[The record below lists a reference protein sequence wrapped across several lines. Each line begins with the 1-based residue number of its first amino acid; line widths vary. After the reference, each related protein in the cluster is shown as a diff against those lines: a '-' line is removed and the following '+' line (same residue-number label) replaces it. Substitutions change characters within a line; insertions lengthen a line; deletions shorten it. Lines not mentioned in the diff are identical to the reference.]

1 MSEMFNRLGRLA
13 RSVISDFTR
22 EPDADFQDAWSEL
35 DSFLGTENHSF
46 PGDDGRRQS
55 NDSTGNRAWQEEL
68 RRKQAEGLA
77 RDYAN
82 LELKPGAAEEDV
94 RKSYKR
100 LLIKYHPDKFAGSPE
115 KQAIATEVTTKLN
128 ESYKRIIEILKA
140 GG

>member
-1 MSEMFNRLGRLA
+1 MRMRRTDHDIDHVGMPLHQTGQC
-13 RSVISDFTR
+13 
-22 EPDADFQDAWSEL
+22 PDHVFDTL
-35 DSFLGTENHSF
+35 VG
-46 PGDDGRRQS
+46 
-55 NDSTGNRAWQEEL
+55 
-68 RRKQAEGLA
+68 RKQAEGLA

>member
-22 EPDADFQDAWSEL
+22 EPDADFQEAWSEL
-35 DSFLGTENHSF
+35 DGFLGTENHSF
-46 PGDDGRRQS
+46 PGDGSQGRS
-55 NDSTGNRAWQEEL
+55 SSDSAGWQEDL

-82 LELKPGAAEEDV
+82 LELKPGAPVDDV

-100 LLIKYHPDKFAGSPE
+100 LLIKYHPDKFADSPE

-128 ESYKRIIEILKA
+128 ESYKRIVEILK
-140 GG
+140 GEE